1 MYNDTEYEKLYGDHM
16 LTITNIKKEYR
27 TGALV
32 QQALGGVTL
41 SLRDSEFVAILG
53 QSGSGKTTLLNI
65 IGGLDRYDEGDLII
79 NGVSTKRYTDRDW
92 DSYRNHTVGFVFQSY
107 NLIPHQ
113 TILKNVELALTISGV
128 SAKERSRRAEEALK
142 QVGLEDHIHKNP
154 SQLSGGQMQRVAI
167 ARALVND
174 PDILLADEPTG
185 ALDSETS
192 LQVMELLKE
201 VARDRLVVMVTH
213 NPELADAYATRIV
226 TLKDGMITSDSDP
239 FEPEETET
247 VHKNLGKASMSFLTA
262 LSLSFNNL
270 WTKKARTILVS
281 FAGSIGIIGIAM
293 ILSVSTGANMYIR
306 SVEEESLQS
315 YPLTITDTSFN
326 LLSMYTDAEGEAD
339 ASRANAETNAKDSK
353 VDEWR
358 TVTSLFSGV
367 TKNDLGSL
375 KAYFESDECDI
386 YDYVQALEY
395 SYGLTP
401 QIYKLNEK
409 GYRQVNPDRTFA
421 SLGFTG
427 STDSMNSLLSAFSS
441 TDTFFALPREKD
453 LYRSTYDLKAGSWPE
468 NYGECVVVLSPNG
481 RITDMTLYTLG
492 LKDPDKLDEMVQAF
506 AQGSSSSTDDEA
518 GSYYYSDILG
528 AEFKF
533 LPASDCYTYDKEY
546 KVWSDRSSDK
556 KYIGKLLKDAETLRV
571 VGIVQPSENSDS
583 TGIDIGIGYTAELI
597 DHLIDIAADSEIV
610 KAQTSDP
617 DTDIF
622 SGKPFGEADKSD
634 ELSLSSLFSVDEDAI
649 ADAFDFNADSFDLGS
664 LDLSSLDFSD
674 LDLSGA
680 LSPDDLSVAFPEL
693 TQDDIAKLL
702 SGIKLNIDSDDLRE
716 VFSDLLTGY
725 AAYAQSDPKADP
737 AALPGAIA
745 GYLASQDARG
755 VMASELQK
763 VINDK
768 APYAITTDDM
778 LSAVRNVIDGYQ
790 DYLNANGITDTVGYE
805 HFQDY
810 LSSQA
815 ARDRANA
822 SVNDLTQKLRDS
834 LIGSDDVS
842 AIASALAAGYEEYA
856 DRNGMPSV
864 SSLLSSFGDYLAT
877 DEAKARLSAVL
888 TNAVD
893 SSALEKVIQSFTGM
907 MSSAVEEMLGQVMT
921 VITDKISGAMSSGM
935 ENLMSGVSSDLMSAF
950 NFDTDAL
957 TKMFKTEM
965 SAEELKSLITS
976 LLSDTSVS
984 YESNLKKMG
993 YADEDDPSSITIY
1006 PSDFESKKHIKD
1018 LISDYNARMKAAGE
1032 EEKVIQY
1039 TDVVDALMGSVTV
1052 IIDVISYV
1060 LIAFVAIS
1068 LVVSSIMIGVITYIS
1083 VLERRKEIG
1092 ILRAIGASK
1101 RNISQVFNAET
1112 FIIGSLA
1119 GVIGIAVTELAII
1132 PANLILHS
1140 LSGIEKINAVLP
1152 PLSALILILLSIALT
1167 LLGGL
1172 IPSRKAAKSDP
1183 VAALRSE

>member
-1 MYNDTEYEKLYGDHM
+1 M

-32 QQALGGVTL
+32 QQALGGVSL

-65 IGGLDRYDEGDLII
+65 IGGLDRYDDGDIVI

-128 SAKERSRRAEEALK
+128 SAKERSRRAEEALR

-226 TLKDGMITSDSDP
+226 TLKDGKITSDSDP
-239 FEPEETET
+239 FEPERTES
-247 VHKNLGKASMSFLTA
+247 VHKNLGRASMSFLTA

-293 ILSVSTGANMYIR
+293 ILSMSTGANMYIR

-315 YPLTITDTSFN
+315 YPLTITNTSFN
-326 LLSMYTDAEGEAD
+326 LMSMYTEAAGEAD
-339 ASRANAETNAKDSK
+339 ASKANAEANARESK

-358 TVTSLFSGV
+358 MLTGLFSGV
-367 TKNDLGSL
+367 SANDLESL
-375 KAYFESDECDI
+375 RAYFESDECDI

-395 SYGLTP
+395 SYSLTP
-401 QIYKLNEK
+401 QIFQVS
-409 GYRQVNPDRTFA
+409 GDSYRQVNPGRTLSA
-421 SLGFTG
+421 LGFTG
-427 STDSMNSLLSAFSS
+427 DTESMSSLMSGFSS
-441 TDTFFALPREKD
+441 TNTFFALPRDKE

-468 NYGECVVVLSPNG
+468 KYDECVVVLSTSG
-481 RITDMTLYTLG
+481 RITDITLYTLG
-492 LKDPDKLDEMVQAF
+492 LKDPAKLDEMLDAF
-506 AQGSSSSTDDEA
+506 TAGNPSTVDEKA
-518 GSYYYSDILG
+518 ESFYYSDIIG
-528 AEFKF
+528 VEFSL
-533 LPASDCYTYDKEY
+533 LPSSSYYTYDKEY

-556 KYIGKLLKDAETLRV
+556 KYIGKLLKNAEKLHV
-571 VGIVQPSENSDS
+571 VGIVQPSESGDS
-583 TGIDIGIGYTAELI
+583 TSIEIGIGYSAELT
-597 DHLIDIAADSEIV
+597 DHLMEAAADSDIV
-610 KAQTSDP
+610 KAQMAEP
-617 DTDIF
+617 DKDVF
-622 SGKPFGEADKSD
+622 SGKPFGEADERD
-634 ELSLSSLFSVDEDAI
+634 EISLSSLFSVDRDAI
-649 ADAFDFNADSFDLGS
+649 ADAFDFDTDSLSLDS
-664 LDLSSLDFSD
+664 LDLSSIDFSD
-674 LDLSGA
+674 LDLSSA
-680 LSPDDLSVAFPEL
+680 ISSDELSDSFPSL
-693 TQDDIAKLL
+693 TEEDIEELL
-702 SGIKLNIDSDDLRE
+702 SGIEFNINSDDLQE
-716 VFSDLLTGY
+716 LFSDLFTGY
-725 AAYAQSDPKADP
+725 IAYAKTDPKFDTDAI
-737 AALPGAIA
+737 PGAIA
-745 GYLASQDARG
+745 GYLSSQDARDI
-755 VMASELQK
+755 MISELQSL
-763 VINDK
+763 ISSK
-768 APYAITTDDM
+768 APYAITSDDM
-778 LSAVRNVIDGYQ
+778 LSAARNVIDGYQ
-790 DYLNANGITDTVGYE
+790 DYLNANGVTDSVSYE
-805 HFQDY
+805 HFQEY
-810 LSSQA
+810 LGSQT

-822 SVNDLTQKLRDS
+822 SVTDLTQKLKDS
-834 LIGSDDVS
+834 LISSDEAT
-842 AIASALAAGYEEYA
+842 AIATALATGYEDYA
-856 DRNGMPSV
+856 NKNGLPSAA
-864 SSLLSSFGDYLAT
+864 SLLSSFGDYLST
-877 DEAKARLSAVL
+877 DDAKSRMTEVLSGAI
-888 TNAVD
+888 D
-893 SSALEKVIQSFTGM
+893 SSALEKTIESFTGM
-907 MSSAVEEMLGQVMT
+907 MSSAVEEMLSQVLTIM
-921 VITDKISGAMSSGM
+921 TDKISDSMSEG
-935 ENLMSGVSSDLMSAF
+935 LGTLLSGVSGDLMSAF

-965 SAEELKSLITS
+965 STEELQSLITS
-976 LLSDTSVS
+976 LLSDTSAS

-993 YADEDDPSSITIY
+993 YANTDKPSAITIY
-1006 PSDFESKKHIKD
+1006 PSDFDGKNHIKSI
-1018 LISDYNARMKAAGE
+1018 ISDYNARVKAAGE
-1032 EEKVIQY
+1032 DEKVIKY
-1039 TDVVDALMGSVTV
+1039 TDMVDALMGSVTV

-1119 GVIGIAVTELAII
+1119 GVIGIVITELAII

-1140 LSGIEKINAVLP
+1140 LSGIENINAVLP